1 MFKYPMNRPNLLTL
15 MSQPET
21 ASIPVN
27 VKEPFLE
34 FSRLVHQCVYLS
46 EQYFPRFQSLSQNK
60 ELVHYICDVIETM
73 ECIFGEDIKA
83 FGYSLVLLAYSQ
95 DERAERLL
103 AKINEQAIQEKCT
116 LNHVLLSV
124 FKNVDSKEIG
134 VLYKAQ
140 RDFHDT
146 LIQEQLLHSGYF
158 QFADA
163 VGLDV
168 SILKERLENRTATD
182 ELPDFW
188 FHFSLSTME
197 GKRYEDGVAEKQRK
211 DWYRLDIMIRSPY
224 DEPAFEIKIESNHI
238 DPRSYTLTQYGPHS
252 QYKYSEQKYLELSI
266 WDSRTSEVYF
276 RDKVGTEFEL
286 TNLKEIIAD
295 IEKSMGVHFCRRPVS
310 TLFSKGIRKRKNLDK
325 WLAK

>member
-1 MFKYPMNRPNLLTL
+1 MFKYPMNHPNLLTL

-34 FSRLVHQCVYLS
+34 FSRLVHQCAYLS

-163 VGLDV
+163 VGHMDRIQPMLQFM
-168 SILKERLENRTATD
+168 SIFLADTIPINHAA
-182 ELPDFW
+182 
-188 FHFSLSTME
+188 H
-197 GKRYEDGVAEKQRK
+197 G
-211 DWYRLDIMIRSPY
+211 MIFKHHGIPPS
-224 DEPAFEIKIESNHI
+224 AS
-238 DPRSYTLTQYGPHS
+238 SVG
-252 QYKYSEQKYLELSI
+252 
-266 WDSRTSEVYF
+266 F
-276 RDKVGTEFEL
+276 RF
-286 TNLKEIIAD
+286 
-295 IEKSMGVHFCRRPVS
+295 
-310 TLFSKGIRKRKNLDK
+310 
-325 WLAK
+325 